1 MPNILLR
8 LDRRLL
14 EETDRLCEE
23 IYVSRSQFIRQA
35 MLRHAEIIRLV
46 ERPAILDF
54 YRKRLPNLQNL

>member
-1 MPNILLR
+1 MPSILLR
-8 LDRRLL
+8 IPTKLL

-54 YRKRLPNLQNL
+54 YRKRLPNIQNL